1 MTIVIT
7 GNPGV
12 GKHTITKSV
21 AKILNYEIL
30 DINKIAL
37 ESGICE
43 KNAESADVDVKKLQ
57 NILKNK
63 IKEKSVVVGH
73 LAPYVLTKKQVKKV
87 IILRKNPYKLI
98 SIYKKRGYSAKKIA
112 ENLGSEILGVIA
124 HDCMKKFGKN
134 KSHQLDTTSKSV
146 SQITKIII
154 KSIEGKF
161 ENDKVDWLSLIT
173 KKNDLKKFFSY

>member
-1 MTIVIT
+1 MILVIT

-12 GKHTITKSV
+12 GKHTIAKSV

-37 ESGICE
+37 ESGIC
-43 KNAESADVDVKKLQ
+43 KKYGESVDVDVKKLQ
-57 NILKNK
+57 NILKTR
-63 IKEKSVVVGH
+63 IKKKSIVVGH
-73 LAPYVLTKKQVKKV
+73 LAPYALTKSQVKKA

-112 ENLGSEILGVIA
+112 ENLGSEVLGVIA
-124 HDCMKKFGKN
+124 YDCMKKFGKN
-134 KSHQLDTTSKSV
+134 KSYQLDTTSKSV

-154 KSIEGKF
+154 KSISGKF
-161 ENDKVDWLSLIT
+161 ENDKVDWLTLIT

>member
-1 MTIVIT
+1 MTLIIT

-12 GKHTITKSV
+12 GKHTIAKSV

-37 ESGICE
+37 ESGVYE
-43 KNAESADVDVKKLQ
+43 KNDESADVDIQKLQ

-63 IKEKSVVVGH
+63 IKEKSIVVGH
-73 LAPYVLTKKQVKKV
+73 LAPYVLTKKQIKKA

-98 SIYKKRGYSAKKIA
+98 SIYKKRRYSAKKSA

-124 HDCMKKFGKN
+124 YDCMKKFGKN
-134 KSHQLDTTSKSV
+134 KSYQLDTTSKSV

-154 KSIEGKF
+154 KSSDGEFK
-161 ENDKVDWLSLIT
+161 NDKVDWLTLIT
-173 KKNDLKKFFSY
+173 KKNDLRKFFSY

>member
-1 MTIVIT
+1 MILIIT

-12 GKHTITKSV
+12 GKHTIAKSV
-21 AKILNYEIL
+21 AKILNYKIL

-37 ESGICE
+37 EFGTYE
-43 KNAESADVDVKKLQ
+43 KNDESLDVDIKKLQ

-63 IKEKSVVVGH
+63 IKEKSIVVGH
-73 LAPYVLTKKQVKKV
+73 LAPYVLTKKQVKKA

-98 SIYKKRGYSAKKIA
+98 SLYKKRRYSAKKIA
-112 ENLGSEILGVIA
+112 ENLGSEILGIIA

-154 KSIEGKF
+154 KSIDGKF

>member
-1 MTIVIT
+1 MILVIT

-12 GKHTITKSV
+12 GKHTIAKSV

-37 ESGICE
+37 ESGICK
-43 KNAESADVDVKKLQ
+43 KNDESIDVDVKKLQ
-57 NILKNK
+57 NILKTR
-63 IKEKSVVVGH
+63 IKKKSIVVGH
-73 LAPYVLTKKQVKKV
+73 LAPYALTKSQVKKA

-112 ENLGSEILGVIA
+112 ENLGSEVLGVIA
-124 HDCMKKFGKN
+124 YDCMKKFGKN
-134 KSHQLDTTSKSV
+134 KSYQLDTTSKSV

-154 KSIEGKF
+154 KSISGKF
-161 ENDKVDWLSLIT
+161 ENDEVDWLTLIT

>member
-1 MTIVIT
+1 MTLIIT

-12 GKHTITKSV
+12 GKHTIAKNV

-37 ESGICE
+37 ESGIYK
-43 KNAESADVDVKKLQ
+43 KNDESADVDIKKLQ
-57 NILKNK
+57 KIIKNK
-63 IKEKSVVVGH
+63 IKEKSIVVGH
-73 LAPYVLTKKQVKKV
+73 LVPYALTKNQVKRA

-124 HDCMKKFGKN
+124 YDCIKKFGKN

-154 KSIEGKF
+154 KSIGGKF
-161 ENDKVDWLSLIT
+161 ESDKVDWLTLIT